1 MKRKLP
7 SVSWKHTSMAL
18 LLSGSLTIVS
28 PLTPVSLAATEGV
41 YIAGQSY
48 FTLDQAALSTSTLQF
63 SVVLH
68 NRESR
73 AIDFNAYGVR
83 VTDDSGR
90 SYTARLSEKK
100 SAVVLPGQDQRFR
113 FYSDIIPGMT
123 AAQLKVE
130 IFRWDSSQS
139 DFMKHLGR
147 LSVASVVQEGQAA
160 VPEEIMNLHTVD
172 SALANDAAVAYR
184 LGQSV
189 RVVEDGKW
197 YLYTQLSVKN
207 IGSASVKLPASL
219 QVRLKGADGLKYSAS
234 FADGRDQTFFPNQ
247 SGIVTLKT
255 AVSKDLSEKGLGLEF
270 YYMNQ
275 SEEVSL
281 STMDISSSLRTARL
295 GDTLDYARQL
305 EGEHL
310 TVKAEKAT
318 YSKQADGIHVQTVVT
333 VSNEGDSIASVPSL
347 LATYQFGGAGASI
360 TSTDN
365 TSRISYLSPKET
377 ASFYFNAVLPE
388 GIDPNAVRLVLWEKS
403 KTGSSANTAAASSS
417 SNGTSGSGSGN
428 ASNNT
433 SSDAS
438 DAPASTGA
446 ASTSSQA
453 ASASAAHVPV
463 AVYLWE
469 GASQASSMISSA
481 PAYKLGEKLI
491 FKDNGVVD
499 KNLDV
504 SLVELHVH
512 ENDDFGYKTAIGKY
526 KITNKGTSSIAL
538 PKLQNE
544 LIDKQGKTYTGSRQ
558 SSVPELIMPG
568 TSYVISYSYLL
579 PNSVEDKTFALNVY
593 DDQSVSQG
601 KVSLGAYQVG
611 IQEESDSDTIS
622 FYPFLVQFQNY
633 TLGWSYSSG
642 SYTYTLNLSM
652 AIEHPDPVI
661 VDSNFSKMQF
671 DLVDGMDRVVGTQ
684 TMTFTGTDRL
694 INGKQKISFTGLKD
708 EQGTNGIRVKIY
720 EVIETAN
727 GPAKRLVKELKY

>member
-1 MKRKLP
+1 
-7 SVSWKHTSMAL
+7 
-18 LLSGSLTIVS
+18 
-28 PLTPVSLAATEGV
+28 
-41 YIAGQSY
+41 
-48 FTLDQAALSTSTLQF
+48 
-63 SVVLH
+63 
-68 NRESR
+68 
-73 AIDFNAYGVR
+73 
-83 VTDDSGR
+83 
-90 SYTARLSEKK
+90 
-100 SAVVLPGQDQRFR
+100 
-113 FYSDIIPGMT
+113 
-123 AAQLKVE
+123 
-130 IFRWDSSQS
+130 
-139 DFMKHLGR
+139 
-147 LSVASVVQEGQAA
+147 
-160 VPEEIMNLHTVD
+160 
-172 SALANDAAVAYR
+172 
-184 LGQSV
+184 
-189 RVVEDGKW
+189 
-197 YLYTQLSVKN
+197 
-207 IGSASVKLPASL
+207 
-219 QVRLKGADGLKYSAS
+219 
-234 FADGRDQTFFPNQ
+234 
-247 SGIVTLKT
+247 
-255 AVSKDLSEKGLGLEF
+255 
-270 YYMNQ
+270 
-275 SEEVSL
+275 
-281 STMDISSSLRTARL
+281 
-295 GDTLDYARQL
+295 
-305 EGEHL
+305 
-310 TVKAEKAT
+310 
-318 YSKQADGIHVQTVVT
+318 
-333 VSNEGDSIASVPSL
+333 
-347 LATYQFGGAGASI
+347 
-360 TSTDN
+360 
-365 TSRISYLSPKET
+365 
-377 ASFYFNAVLPE
+377 
-388 GIDPNAVRLVLWEKS
+388 
-403 KTGSSANTAAASSS
+403 
-417 SNGTSGSGSGN
+417 
-428 ASNNT
+428 
-433 SSDAS
+433 
-438 DAPASTGA
+438 
-446 ASTSSQA
+446 
-453 ASASAAHVPV
+453 
-463 AVYLWE
+463 
-469 GASQASSMISSA
+469 MISSA

-544 LIDKQGKTYTGSRQ
+544 LIDKQGKSYTGSRQ

-727 GPAKRLVKELKY
+727 GTAKRLVKELKY